1 MQSEMQL
8 YTKLVNEKEILFT
21 LIASNEGISPKL
33 ISWKRDNGKYI
44 IKSEQYLGMLMDEP
58 VRTFYKEDGV
68 KLVRKLHSLG
78 IFHADIT
85 EENFVV
91 NPITG
96 EMKMIDFGLSCWI
109 DDITEKQMKNTYYEP
124 ASSVNHLLELEIRE
138 IEWLCNQRK
147 M

>member
-78 IFHADIT
+78 IFHEDIT

-91 NPITG
+91 NPATKEI
-96 EMKMIDFGLSCWI
+96 
-109 DDITEKQMKNTYYEP
+109 KNDRFW
-124 ASSVNHLLELEIRE
+124 ALMLD
-138 IEWLCNQRK
+138 
-147 M
+147 

>member
-1 MQSEMQL
+1 
-8 YTKLVNEKEILFT
+8 
-21 LIASNEGISPKL
+21 
-33 ISWKRDNGKYI
+33 
-44 IKSEQYLGMLMDEP
+44 MLMDEP